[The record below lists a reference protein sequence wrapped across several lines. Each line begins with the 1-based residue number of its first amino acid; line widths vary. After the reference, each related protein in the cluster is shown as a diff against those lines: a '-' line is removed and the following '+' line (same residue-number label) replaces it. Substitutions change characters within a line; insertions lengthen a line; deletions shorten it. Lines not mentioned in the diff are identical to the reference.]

1 MKRLTLAGL
10 FLLLLANAPPEET
23 PLPVPQTDIGAPDY
37 GLGSDGNLVE
47 SGEYAIGG
55 EPVSRGYA
63 PWQVQIY
70 SGFAG
75 YTEAERAGRPMW
87 EMQHRCGGSLI
98 APNWV
103 LTAAHCITQAQVDRD
118 YRVRLGTTNLVTSA
132 GKSFRIDRI
141 VRHADH
147 DPQTNL
153 HDIALVHFTGDVGR
167 IAPVALHGSS
177 PTDGPLLDSPRFDR
191 HRGRSRGRV
200 YQRALK
206 RGLHVDE
213 FQAVA
218 ALGWGNTMPGR
229 EGHPSMVLIRVDLD
243 ILSEA
248 DCKQNPY
255 YRSRVGPSTIC
266 AARTG
271 KDTCTGDSGGPLTLF
286 SQRTPLNGAL
296 PENRTTQIG
305 IVSWGKGCAQEGAP
319 GVYTRVS
326 AYRDW
331 IRRATR
337 VPPTQNALR

>member
-1 MKRLTLAGL
+1 MKRFALAGSA
-10 FLLLLANAPPEET
+10 LLLLANAPPEET
-23 PLPVPQTDIGAPDY
+23 PLPVPQTDIGAPNY
-37 GLGSDGNLVE
+37 GLDNDGNLVE

-63 PWQVQIY
+63 PWQVQIF
-70 SGFAG
+70 SGFTG
-75 YTEAERAGRPMW
+75 YTEAERGGRPMW

-118 YRVRLGTTNLVTSA
+118 YRVRLATTNLVTSP
-132 GKSFRIDRI
+132 GRSFRIDRI
-141 VRHADH
+141 VRHADY
-147 DPQTNL
+147 DPETNL
-153 HDIALVHFTGDVGR
+153 NDIALVHFKGDVGR

-177 PTDGPLLDSPRFDR
+177 PSDGPLLDSARFDR
-191 HRGRSRGRV
+191 RRGISRGRA
-200 YQRALK
+200 YERELRREQR
-206 RGLHVDE
+206 VEE

-218 ALGWGNTMPGR
+218 ALGWGNTKPGR
-229 EGHPSMVLIRVDLD
+229 EGRPSMVLIRVDLD

-248 DCKQNPY
+248 ECKKNPY

-266 AARTG
+266 AARDG

-286 SQRTPLNGAL
+286 SQRSPLNGAL

-305 IVSWGKGCAQEGAP
+305 IVSWGEGCAQEGAP

-326 AYRDW
+326 AYRNW
-331 IRRATR
+331 IRRAMR
-337 VPPTQNALR
+337 VPPTRNELR